1 MGGNVMFRSLSRITV
16 AAAFIL
22 ALILST
28 VPVQAQPHDLGARLV
43 TSDASW
49 LASAMGWLQG
59 LFDGGETLQTMT
71 ASGNRFGTG
80 AGTGEAGTMSSSCID
95 PWGVPCP
102 DNP

>member
-1 MGGNVMFRSLSRITV
+1 MFRSLSRVTV
-16 AAAFIL
+16 AVAFIL
-22 ALILST
+22 ALVLST
-28 VPVQAQPHDLGARLV
+28 VPVQAQPHDLGARLG
-43 TSDASW
+43 TLDASW
-49 LASAMGWLQG
+49 LDSALGWLQG

-71 ASGNRFGTG
+71 ASGGRPIS

>member
-1 MGGNVMFRSLSRITV
+1 MFRSLSRVTV
-16 AAAFIL
+16 AVAFIL
-22 ALILST
+22 ALVLST

-49 LASAMGWLQG
+49 LDSALGWLQG

-71 ASGNRFGTG
+71 AAGGRPIS
-80 AGTGEAGTMSSSCID
+80 AGTGEAETMSSSCID
-95 PWGVPCP
+95 PWGVPCL